1 MNPDDAFAR
10 ILASLHEAALDDARW
25 PAASARID
33 EACGM
38 VGSALV
44 VGDSA
49 GADAPVHF
57 ARFLYRGEHRPDL
70 EREYFDVYYPGDTG
84 IRRLVKRPEGRL
96 VPLADLYTEEERKTS
111 PAYNEGRRRLDA
123 RDGLNVHFGDPDGL
137 RLGWF
142 TADPAA
148 GDGWQTSQLRL
159 IESLAPHVRQF
170 VRVRQ
175 ALASAGA
182 LGAGRAGL
190 LESDRIGV
198 VELDRGGRILAAN
211 APALAILGRGDGLLD
226 RDGALE
232 AWLPADRSRLQR
244 LLGGALPDVRGGT
257 PGGGSMTVQRPSGRS
272 RLGVHVSP
280 VGDTAADFGAR
291 RVAALVL
298 LVDPARRARID
309 GQRVAVML
317 GLTAS
322 EGRTAALLTEGRS
335 VRDIAAAEGW
345 SEQYVRWMLK
355 QTYRKLGVS
364 GQVALV
370 RQVLAVAALPRR

>member
-33 EACGM
+33 EACGI

-44 VGDSA
+44 VGEAA
-49 GADAPVHF
+49 GADASVHF
-57 ARFLYRGEHRPDL
+57 ARFFYRGERRPDL
-70 EREYFDVYYPGDTG
+70 EREYFDAYYPSDTG
-84 IRRLVKRPEGRL
+84 IRRLVKQPEGQL
-96 VPLADLYTEEERKTS
+96 VHLPDLYTEEERKTS

-123 RDGLNVHFGDPDGL
+123 RDGLNVHFDERDGL

-148 GDGWQTSQLRL
+148 GDGWESAQLRL
-159 IESLAPHVRQF
+159 IEALLPHVRQF

-175 ALASAGA
+175 ALAAAGA

-198 VELDRGGRILAAN
+198 VELDRGGRVLAAN

-244 LLGGALPDVRGGT
+244 LLGGALPDVRGG
-257 PGGGSMTVQRPSGRS
+257 PLGGGSMTVQRPSGRP

-280 VGDTAADFGAR
+280 VGGAAADFGAR

-309 GQRVAVML
+309 GHRVAVML

-322 EGRTAALLTEGRS
+322 EGRAAAQLAEGRS
-335 VRDIAAAEGW
+335 VRDIAAGEGW

-370 RQVLAVAALPRR
+370 RYVLAVGALPRR

>member
-1 MNPDDAFAR
+1 MNPDDAFER

-25 PAASARID
+25 PAASALID
-33 EACGM
+33 EACGI
-38 VGSALV
+38 VGNALV
-44 VGDSA
+44 VGEAA
-49 GADAPVHF
+49 GADALIHF

-70 EREYFDVYYPGDTG
+70 EREYFDEYYPDDTG
-84 IRRLVKRPEGRL
+84 IRRLVTRPEGRL
-96 VPLADLYTEEERKTS
+96 VHLPHLYTEEERKRS
-111 PAYNEGRRRLDA
+111 RAYNEGRRRLDA
-123 RDGLNVHFGDPDGL
+123 RDGLNVHFDSPDGL

-142 TADPAA
+142 TADPTG
-148 GDGWQTSQLRL
+148 GDGWQFAQVWFIDRL
-159 IESLAPHVRQF
+159 LPHVRQF

-244 LLGGALPDVRGGT
+244 LLGSALPDLWGEA
-257 PGGGSMTVQRPSGRS
+257 PAGGSMTIQRPSGRS

-280 VGDTAADFGAR
+280 VGAADADFGAR

-309 GQRVAVML
+309 ASRVATML

-322 EGRTAALLTEGRS
+322 EGRMAALLAEGRS
-335 VRDIAAAEGW
+335 VRDIAATESW

-355 QTYRKLGVS
+355 QVYRKLGVS

-370 RQVLAVAALPRR
+370 RQVLAVGALPRG